1 MNKIFVTRQLPN
13 EELVKK
19 LEKFFIVDIWKGKNP
34 PSKKILKAR
43 AQGCWGLLTM
53 LTETIDSDI
62 ISDNPS
68 LKIIANMAVGYD
80 NIDIQAANRSSVKVT
95 NTPDVLTKSTA
106 ELTIALIFMMAK
118 RLQEGNLAIRNNEW
132 GPWHPSWMLGKD
144 LDNST
149 LGIIGPGKIGR
160 EVAKIAKS
168 LNMQVIYLKFSW
180 KFC

>member
-43 AQGCWGLLTM
+43 SKGCWGLLTM
-53 LTETIDSDI
+53 LTEKIDSDI

-80 NIDIQAANRSSVKVT
+80 NIDIQAANRFSVKVT

-106 ELTIALIFMMAK
+106 VIALPITFVC
-118 RLQEGNLAIRNNEW
+118 LNF
-132 GPWHPSWMLGKD
+132 
-144 LDNST
+144 T
-149 LGIIGPGKIGR
+149 L
-160 EVAKIAKS
+160 
-168 LNMQVIYLKFSW
+168 
-180 KFC
+180 